1 MPKEPDADL
10 LARFVRGDR
19 DAFESLFRQFE
30 AGVYRWIVRI
40 VRDCNGAEDALVET
54 FWRVYCA
61 RARFDS
67 SRSFGAWLRRIATN
81 AALDH
86 LRAGRRHAD
95 VEPLPASKR
104 RKNGCGWPPRS
115 RGRTKPTRHG
125 RSFLPNS
132 FVIQFGISN
141 AAGRLNQYFIRI

>member
-40 VRDCNGAEDALVET
+40 VRDRNGAEDALVET

-67 SRSFGAWLRRIATN
+67 SRSFAAWLRRIATN

-86 LRAGRRHAD
+86 LRACRRHAD
-95 VEPLPASKR
+95 VERLPDHMMGTPAIDYELHDAIATAFTRLPAKLRVVATLPRVETHR
-104 RKNGCGWPPRS
+104 RLLES
-115 RGRTKPTRHG
+115 
-125 RSFLPNS
+125 
-132 FVIQFGISN
+132 
-141 AAGRLNQYFIRI
+141 